1 MGKGRIAVCESCGM
15 EHSVERVREKIQ
27 EVKGTVHVDSAHLA
41 ENYYSIAMDAFTTG
55 NNAKAEEYC
64 NRILETSPHNSQ
76 AAFLKGKAVG
86 WQSTINKFRFKE
98 AAICFANSI
107 NFSDLSERSILHKN
121 IESEFKELAT
131 AMVSVRSERFSKW
144 PDREESEGFC
154 NDLEEVESAV
164 ELYENATNCTV
175 NRNLVFSEIAF
186 VVRTTISI
194 IATAKIQLEYMA
206 DGSRSAYR
214 TLVERTDFGV
224 KILEKTADLCD
235 DDDESDVQIYN
246 QIIGM
251 IETVINNNRSD
262 FIQDKW
268 GAYKETSRL
277 STSELKNL
285 KLKIVTL
292 KMKIY
297 SITERK

>member
-1 MGKGRIAVCESCGM
+1 M
-15 EHSVERVREKIQ
+15 
-27 EVKGTVHVDSAHLA
+27 
-41 ENYYSIAMDAFTTG
+41 
-55 NNAKAEEYC
+55 
-64 NRILETSPHNSQ
+64 
-76 AAFLKGKAVG
+76 
-86 WQSTINKFRFKE
+86 E
-98 AAICFANSI
+98 AAYGRYCRSAEVRRRQQHLYLEASQRGFQQFDAAYRPRISG
-107 NFSDLSERSILHKN
+107 SDLLYERPG
-121 IESEFKELAT
+121 AG
-131 AMVSVRSERFSKW
+131 SVRAGAIYAGNPEYPQDRQDSESDDGRGHAL
-144 PDREESEGFC
+144 PLRGLLHQQDRANVHQVGHRQQG
-154 NDLEEVESAV
+154 AV
-164 ELYENATNCTV
+164 H
-175 NRNLVFSEIAF
+175 RSQ
-186 VVRTTISI
+186 I

-297 SITERK
+297 SITGRK